1 MKIFD
6 ELNKMGK
13 TVVIATHDAHIV
25 NHYKKRV
32 VCFKDRK
39 IISDQKK

>member
-1 MKIFD
+1 
-6 ELNKMGK
+6 
-13 TVVIATHDAHIV
+13 V

-39 IISDQKK
+39 IISDQKKWDYIY